1 MRTAVRLLLLLLA
14 AIPVFPQRLPRGV
27 LPVHY
32 ELTFTPDFATERF
45 DGDETIHV
53 IVAEPTKEV
62 VLHAVAIEFLDAKIN
77 EQTASV
83 KLDSGLATLT
93 VAERL
98 PAGPATIRIRY
109 RGTLNRNL
117 RGLYLGEVN
126 GKKYATTQ
134 LQNTDAREAFPS
146 FDEPELKATFTITAI
161 VDDGHVAIS
170 NSPQLS
176 DTPGPV
182 PGKHTVRFA
191 TTPRL
196 STYLVALTIGDFE
209 CVSGDARGIPVRV
222 CGTHDKMPLASF
234 ALDTAKYV
242 LPWLG
247 EYYGIEYPFGKL
259 DHIGVADFRAG
270 AMENAGSIIYRDA
283 LLFGDEKTSTEPS
296 LRYKA
301 YVVAHETAHMW
312 FGDIVTMRWWDDIWL
327 NEGFAT
333 WAAAKPS
340 LRCIP
345 SGRCRCASSR
355 RSPMR
360 WAPTRCARAAGSG
373 SPRRRPIRS
382 RSCSTASRTRR
393 PRPCCA

>member
-1 MRTAVRLLLLLLA
+1 MRNAARLLLLLLA
-14 AIPVFPQRLPRGV
+14 ALPVLAQRLPRGV
-27 LPVHY
+27 LPTHY

-53 IVAEPTKEV
+53 IVAEPTKQV
-62 VLHAVAIEFLDAKIN
+62 VLHAVAIEFLETRIG

-93 VAERL
+93 VGETL

-146 FDEPELKATFTITAI
+146 FDEPELKATFAITAI
-161 VDDGHVAIS
+161 VDDGHIAIS
-170 NSPQLS
+170 NSPQIS
-176 DTPGPV
+176 DTPGPA

-209 CVSGDARGIPVRV
+209 CVGGQGPGIPVRV
-222 CGTHDKMPLASF
+222 CGTHDKMPLAKF
-234 ALDTAKYV
+234 ALETAQYV

-247 EYYGIEYPFGKL
+247 
-259 DHIGVADFRAG
+259 D
-270 AMENAGSIIYRDA
+270 
-283 LLFGDEKTSTEPS
+283 
-296 LRYKA
+296 
-301 YVVAHETAHMW
+301 
-312 FGDIVTMRWWDDIWL
+312 
-327 NEGFAT
+327 
-333 WAAAKPS
+333 
-340 LRCIP
+340 
-345 SGRCRCASSR
+345 
-355 RSPMR
+355 
-360 WAPTRCARAAGSG
+360 
-373 SPRRRPIRS
+373 
-382 RSCSTASRTRR
+382 
-393 PRPCCA
+393 